1 MGLDEVLDDQSF
13 GFGTHNL
20 KIGPGGLKSARWRRQ
35 KSLALFKPLLK
46 LYSSPNDQLSNDF
59 QTGLVEPLAN
69 DINILTLEKWSE
81 NEILVRLENLNEISD
96 VIVKPDV
103 INILQPRTFKKCQ
116 VVNLIGQPH
125 SELFCQICF
134 IFTFCYVFFT
144 FFLIV
149 QNISASVDL
158 QIMKI

>member
-1 MGLDEVLDDQSF
+1 MIHRRLSLEDGMGLDEVLDDQSF

-35 KSLALFKPLLK
+35 KSLAIFKPLLK
-46 LYSSPNDQLSNDF
+46 LYSSPNDLLSNDIHP
-59 QTGLVEPLAN
+59 GLVKPLPN
-69 DINILTLEKWSE
+69 DINILTMEKWSG
-81 NEILVRLENLNEISD
+81 NEIFIRLENLNEISD
-96 VIVKPDV
+96 VTVKPDV
-103 INILQPRTFKKCQ
+103 INILQPKIFKKCQ

-144 FFLIV
+144 FF
-149 QNISASVDL
+149 
-158 QIMKI
+158 

>member
-13 GFGTHNL
+13 GFGTHHL

-46 LYSSPNDQLSNDF
+46 LYSLPNVLLSNNI
-59 QTGLVEPLAN
+59 QTGLVEPLPN

-81 NEILVRLENLNEISD
+81 NEILMRLENLNEISN

-125 SELFCQICF
+125 SALLCRICF
-134 IFTFCYVFFT
+134 TFYVFLR
-144 FFLIV
+144 FFMF
-149 QNISASVDL
+149 S
-158 QIMKI
+158 

>member
-46 LYSSPNDQLSNDF
+46 FYSSPNDLMSNNILP
-59 QTGLVEPLAN
+59 GLVEALPN

-96 VIVKPDV
+96 VTVKPDV

-125 SELFCQICF
+125 GALFCKICF
-134 IFTFCYVFFT
+134 IFTFF
-144 FFLIV
+144 
-149 QNISASVDL
+149 
-158 QIMKI
+158 

>member
-46 LYSSPNDQLSNDF
+46 LYSSPNDQLSNDI

-125 SELFCQICF
+125 STLFCKICFSMFFSRFPELFK
-134 IFTFCYVFFT
+134 
-144 FFLIV
+144 
-149 QNISASVDL
+149 NISDSAVWNC
-158 QIMKI
+158 IF

>member
-20 KIGPGGLKSARWRRQ
+20 KIGPGDIKSARWRRQ

-46 LYSSPNDQLSNDF
+46 LYSSPSDLLSNNI
-59 QTGLVEPLAN
+59 QKGLVEPLPI
-69 DINILTLEKWSE
+69 DINILTMEKWSE

-96 VIVKPDV
+96 VTVKPDV

-125 SELFCQICF
+125 SALFCKICF
-134 IFTFCYVFFT
+134 IFQVFLRFFT
-144 FFLIV
+144 F
-149 QNISASVDL
+149 S
-158 QIMKI
+158 